1 MSDTTPKATPSASH
15 PSLTARAGGLLLVPP
30 LLWAGNAITGRLVH
44 ELISPLT
51 LNFFR
56 WALAF
61 LLLIPIA
68 HKVLHRNSPLWPK
81 WKRFALLGFLG
92 VGCYNSFQYLALQTS
107 TPINV
112 TLVASSTPVFMLVIG
127 AVFFKQVIRLQQI
140 IGAVLSIAGVLLVLC
155 RGDWHALSNVQL
167 VIGDVYVLIATAC
180 WAFYSWLL
188 SRPDDPS
195 EIRSN
200 WAYFLMAQM
209 AFGLSW
215 SGLFTTAEWAAGDA
229 YIFWGWPLIA
239 ALAYVALC
247 PSLLAY
253 RCWGL
258 GVQQAGPNIAGFFS
272 NLTPLFAA
280 VMSALVLGDLPQT
293 FHAASFA
300 LIVGGIV
307 VSSRR

>member
-1 MSDTTPKATPSASH
+1 MSDTSASAST
-15 PSLTARAGGLLLVPP
+15 PALTARAATLLLVPP
-30 LLWAGNAITGRLVH
+30 VLWAGNAITGHLVH

-56 WALAF
+56 WGLAF
-61 LLLIPIA
+61 LLLLPIA
-68 HKVLHRNSPLWPK
+68 YKVLQRNSALWSK
-81 WKRFALLGFLG
+81 WKRFAVLGFLG

-107 TPINV
+107 SPINV
-112 TLVASSTPVFMLVIG
+112 TLVASSTPVFMLAIG
-127 AVFFKQVIRLQQI
+127 AVFFNQTIRWQQV
-140 IGAVLSIAGVLLVLC
+140 IGAVLSIAGVLLVLG
-155 RGDWHALSNVQL
+155 RGDWNTLVNVQL
-167 VIGDVYVLIATAC
+167 VIGDIYVLIATAC
-180 WAFYSWLL
+180 WGFYSWLL
-188 SRPDDPS
+188 TRPDDPS
-195 EIRSN
+195 EIRGN

-215 SGLFTTAEWAAGDA
+215 SGLFTTGEWLAGDA
-229 YIFWGWPLIA
+229 YVYWSWPIAA

-258 GVQQAGPNIAGFFS
+258 GVQQAGPNIAGFFA

-293 FHAASFA
+293 FHAAAFA

>member
-1 MSDTTPKATPSASH
+1 MSDTSASAST
-15 PSLTARAGGLLLVPP
+15 PALTARAAALLLVPP
-30 LLWAGNAITGRLVH
+30 VLWAGNAITGRLVH

-61 LLLIPIA
+61 LLLLPIA
-68 HKVLHRNSPLWPK
+68 HTVLQRNSALWSK
-81 WKRFALLGFLG
+81 WKRFAVLGFLG
-92 VGCYNSFQYLALQTS
+92 VGCYNSLQYLALQTS
-107 TPINV
+107 SPINV
-112 TLVASSTPVFMLVIG
+112 TLVASSTPVFMLAIG
-127 AVFFKQVIRLQQI
+127 AIFFNQTIRWQQV

-155 RGDWHALSNVQL
+155 RGDWNALANVQL
-167 VIGDVYVLIATAC
+167 VIGDIYVLIATAC
-180 WAFYSWLL
+180 WGFYSWHLT
-188 SRPDDPS
+188 RPDDPA
-195 EIRSN
+195 EIRGN

-209 AFGLSW
+209 AYGLSW
-215 SGLFTTAEWAAGDA
+215 SGLFTTGEWLAGDA
-229 YIFWGWPLIA
+229 YVHWSWPLAA

-258 GVQQAGPNIAGFFS
+258 GVQQAGPNIAGFFA

-293 FHAASFA
+293 FHAVAFA

>member
-1 MSDTTPKATPSASH
+1 MSDTSPTPTPSASH
-15 PSLTARAGGLLLVPP
+15 PALTARAAALLLVPP

-51 LNFFR
+51 LNFLR

-61 LLLIPIA
+61 LLLLPIA
-68 HKVLHRNSPLWPK
+68 RAVLRRSSPLWTH
-81 WKRFALLGFLG
+81 WKRFAVLGFLG

-107 TPINV
+107 SPINV
-112 TLVASSTPVFMLVIG
+112 TLVASSTPVFMLAIG
-127 AVFFKQVIRLQQI
+127 AIFFKQTIRLQQV
-140 IGAVLSIAGVLLVLC
+140 IGAVLSISGVLLVLC
-155 RGDWHALSNVQL
+155 RGDWHALANVQL
-167 VIGDVYVLIATAC
+167 VIGDIYVLIATAC
-180 WAFYSWLL
+180 WGFYSWLI

-195 EIRSN
+195 EIRGN

-215 SGLFTTAEWAAGDA
+215 SGLFTTGEWVWGNA
-229 YIFWGWPLIA
+229 YVFWGWPLAIT
-239 ALAYVALC
+239 LAYVALC

-258 GVQQAGPNIAGFFS
+258 GVQQAGPNIAGFFA

-293 FHAASFA
+293 FHAAAFA

>member
-1 MSDTTPKATPSASH
+1 MSDTSASAST
-15 PSLTARAGGLLLVPP
+15 PALTARAAALLLVPP
-30 LLWAGNAITGRLVH
+30 VLWAGNAITGRLVH

-61 LLLIPIA
+61 LLLLPIA
-68 HKVLHRNSPLWPK
+68 HTVLQRNSALWSK
-81 WKRFALLGFLG
+81 WKRFAVLGFLG
-92 VGCYNSFQYLALQTS
+92 VGCYNSLQYLALQTS
-107 TPINV
+107 SPINV
-112 TLVASSTPVFMLVIG
+112 TLVASSTPVFMLAIG
-127 AVFFKQVIRLQQI
+127 AIFFNQTIRLQQV
-140 IGAVLSIAGVLLVLC
+140 IGVVLSIAGVLLVLC
-155 RGDWHALSNVQL
+155 RGDWNALATVQL
-167 VIGDVYVLIATAC
+167 VIGDIYVLIATAC
-180 WAFYSWLL
+180 WGFYSWLL
-188 SRPDDPS
+188 SRPDDPA
-195 EIRSN
+195 EIHSN

-215 SGLFTTAEWAAGDA
+215 SGLFTTGEWLAGDA
-229 YIFWGWPLIA
+229 YVHWTWPLAA

-258 GVQQAGPNIAGFFS
+258 GVKQAGPNIAGFFA

-293 FHAASFA
+293 FHAAAFA

>member
-1 MSDTTPKATPSASH
+1 MSDSSASAST
-15 PSLTARAGGLLLVPP
+15 PALTARAAALLLVPP
-30 LLWAGNAITGRLVH
+30 VLWAGNAITGRLVH

-56 WALAF
+56 WGLAF
-61 LLLIPIA
+61 LLLLPIA
-68 HKVLHRNSPLWPK
+68 HKVLQRNSALWSK
-81 WKRFALLGFLG
+81 WKRFAVLGFLG
-92 VGCYNSFQYLALQTS
+92 VGCYNSLQYLALQTS
-107 TPINV
+107 SPINV
-112 TLVASSTPVFMLVIG
+112 TLVASSTPVFMLAIG
-127 AVFFKQVIRLQQI
+127 AIFFNQTIRLQQV
-140 IGAVLSIAGVLLVLC
+140 IGVVLSIAGVLLVLC
-155 RGDWHALSNVQL
+155 RGDWNALATVQL
-167 VIGDVYVLIATAC
+167 VIGDIYVLIATAC
-180 WAFYSWLL
+180 WGFYSWLL
-188 SRPDDPS
+188 SRPDDPA
-195 EIRSN
+195 EIHSN

-215 SGLFTTAEWAAGDA
+215 SGLFTTGEWLAGDA
-229 YIFWGWPLIA
+229 YVHWTWPLAA

-258 GVQQAGPNIAGFFS
+258 GVKQAGPNIAGFFA

-293 FHAASFA
+293 FHAAAFA

>member
-1 MSDTTPKATPSASH
+1 MSDTSASAST
-15 PSLTARAGGLLLVPP
+15 PALTARAAALLLVPP
-30 LLWAGNAITGRLVH
+30 VLWAGNAITGRLVH

-56 WALAF
+56 WGLAF
-61 LLLIPIA
+61 LLLLPIA
-68 HKVLHRNSPLWPK
+68 YKVLQRNSALLSK
-81 WKRFALLGFLG
+81 WKRFAVLGFLG

-107 TPINV
+107 SPINV
-112 TLVASSTPVFMLVIG
+112 TLVASSTPVFMLAIG
-127 AVFFKQVIRLQQI
+127 AVFFNQTIRWQQV
-140 IGAVLSIAGVLLVLC
+140 IGAVLSIAGVLLVLG
-155 RGDWHALSNVQL
+155 RGDWNTLANVQL
-167 VIGDVYVLIATAC
+167 VIGDIYVLIATAC
-180 WAFYSWLL
+180 WGFYSWLL
-188 SRPDDPS
+188 TRPDDPS
-195 EIRSN
+195 EIRGN

-209 AFGLSW
+209 VFGLSW
-215 SGLFTTAEWAAGDA
+215 SGLFTTGEWLAGDA
-229 YIFWGWPLIA
+229 YVHWSWPLAA

-258 GVQQAGPNIAGFFS
+258 GVQQAGPNIAGFFA

-293 FHAASFA
+293 FHAAAFA

>member
-1 MSDTTPKATPSASH
+1 MFDTSASAST
-15 PSLTARAGGLLLVPP
+15 PPLTARAAALLLVPP
-30 LLWAGNAITGRLVH
+30 VLWAGNAITGRLVH

-56 WALAF
+56 WGLAF
-61 LLLIPIA
+61 LLLLPIA
-68 HKVLHRNSPLWPK
+68 HKVLQRNSALWSK
-81 WKRFALLGFLG
+81 WKRFAVLGFLG
-92 VGCYNSFQYLALQTS
+92 VGCYNSLQYLALQTS
-107 TPINV
+107 SPINV
-112 TLVASSTPVFMLVIG
+112 TLVASSTPVFMLAIG
-127 AVFFKQVIRLQQI
+127 AIFFNQTIRLQQV
-140 IGAVLSIAGVLLVLC
+140 IGVVLSIAGVLLVLC
-155 RGDWHALSNVQL
+155 RGDWNALATVQL
-167 VIGDVYVLIATAC
+167 VIGDIYVLIATAC
-180 WAFYSWLL
+180 WGFYSWLL
-188 SRPDDPS
+188 SRPDDPA
-195 EIRSN
+195 EIHSN

-215 SGLFTTAEWAAGDA
+215 SGLFTTGEWLAGDA
-229 YIFWGWPLIA
+229 YVHWTWPLAA

-258 GVQQAGPNIAGFFS
+258 GVQQAGPNIAGFFA

-293 FHAASFA
+293 FHAAAFA